1 MRLFW
6 NSELFKKYNYRGL
19 LLNISKEAKIQS
31 KYLIIPII
39 WQLIYLIFSGSF
51 GNTHRVYIDLIYYL
65 CVSVYFIA
73 IGSISFKNL
82 WYEWKKGNK
91 FWLPVLYTIIATIT
105 AFGIG
110 SLVSAL
116 SKVDTGI
123 GVFKVV
129 NLPTLLAFALTT
141 ILLPPIA
148 EEAFY
153 RKGIIN
159 FDNSISLL
167 LTTAIGILLYASEH
181 SLKPLGLLITTIWAV
196 PFTISY
202 IKTKNIYIPLTAH
215 FICNLAFN
223 GVTVVLISI
232 KLFQYSLH

>member
-1 MRLFW
+1 MLF
-6 NSELFKKYNYRGL
+6 
-19 LLNISKEAKIQS
+19 LNISKEAKNQS
-31 KYLIIPII
+31 KYLVIPFI

-51 GNTHRVYIDLIYYL
+51 DSAYRVYCDLIFYL
-65 CVSVYFIA
+65 GLSVYFIA

-82 WYEWKKGNK
+82 WGEWKKGKK
-91 FWLPVLYTIIATIT
+91 FWIPVVYTLIAIIT

-110 SLVSAL
+110 LLVPIL
-116 SKVDTGI
+116 FPNNIDGM
-123 GVFKVV
+123 GVLKVV

-141 ILLPPIA
+141 IILPPIA

-159 FDNSISLL
+159 FDSNISLL
-167 LTTAIGILLYASEH
+167 STTIIGVLLYSSEH
-181 SLKPLGLLITTIWAV
+181 SLKPLGLVIAAIWAV

-202 IKTKNIYIPLTAH
+202 IITKNIYISMTAH

-223 GVTVVLISI
+223 GISVVLMGI
-232 KLFQYSLH
+232 KLFGI